1 MNYPLRFSFKILAF
15 APQVSVTDANGQE
28 VCYVRQKLFKF
39 KEHVD
44 VYRTKTREQVL
55 ATIKADRV
63 IDWSARY
70 TFHDANGREVGAVG
84 RRGAKSLWRAHY
96 DIYSSSGEPNY
107 KIEEANP
114 MAKVAD
120 SLVGSLPIVGILS
133 TMLFHPSYVVQR
145 TDGSEVMRLTKK
157 AAFFEGVFILEKLD
171 DTITQTQELDL
182 LLSFLM
188 LILLERRRG

>member
-1 MNYPLRFSFKILAF
+1 MKYPLKFSFKILAF
-15 APQVSVTDANGQE
+15 APQISVTDADGQE

-44 VYRTKTREQVL
+44 VYRTKKREQIL

-70 TFHDANGREVGAVG
+70 TFHDAEGRAVGAVG
-84 RRGAKSLWRAHY
+84 RQGAKSIWRAHY
-96 DIYSSSGEPNY
+96 DIYNSAGELSFY
-107 KIEEANP
+107 IEEANP

-120 SLVGSLPIVGILS
+120 TVLGSIPIVGILS
-133 TMLFHPSYVVQR
+133 TMMFHPSYAVKR
-145 TDGSEVMRLTKK
+145 PDGTDVMRLTKK

-171 DTITQTQELDL
+171 DTATQTHELDI
-182 LLSFLM
+182 LLSLLM
-188 LILLERRRG
+188 LNLLERRRG